1 MKSTITK
8 KNTKVE
14 PKVIKKILVAQPR
27 PESEKSPYF
36 ELERNIYELKT
47 CWSYIRNFF
56 EIFGIQIY
64 FLWTL

>member
-1 MKSTITK
+1 MLAMLALYLMVTIEMIFENK
-8 KNTKVE
+8 
-14 PKVIKKILVAQPR
+14 PG
-27 PESEKSPYF
+27 YF

-47 CWSYIRNFF
+47 CWSYIRKFF